1 MNLAL
6 KKLTFHTK
14 SHCDKVKKY
23 RLERVMFGVA
33 STKSKIRLISV
44 STDVREETLGPS
56 SDWTKGNYPM

>member
-1 MNLAL
+1 MNLAEKSL
-6 KKLTFHTK
+6 PFNTK

-56 SDWTKGNYPM
+56 SDWTKEKYPL